1 MSRRVN
7 CMMMAM
13 FVALV
18 WNAGLGV
25 PRASAASSVAPIL
38 PLASTVDVFA
48 QPTEQLCIRNNV
60 DSWDGQGID

>member
-1 MSRRVN
+1 MSRRVS

-25 PRASAASSVAPIL
+25 PRASAASSVASI
-38 PLASTVDVFA
+38 PLASKVDVFA
-48 QPTEQLCIRNNV
+48 SADRTIEY
-60 DSWDGQGID
+60 